1 MNLHAQLKMAP
12 RASVNSED
20 LEALPLSASDIV
32 LFVLV
37 VSVAVIFVKR
47 FINTVKIRLAE
58 NTKDAMTKKSE

>member
-1 MNLHAQLKMAP
+1 MAP